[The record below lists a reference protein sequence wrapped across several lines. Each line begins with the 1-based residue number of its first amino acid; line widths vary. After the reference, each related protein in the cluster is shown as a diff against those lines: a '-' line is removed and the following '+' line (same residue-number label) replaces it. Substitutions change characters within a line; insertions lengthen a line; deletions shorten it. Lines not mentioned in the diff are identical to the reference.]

1 MLFFMRL
8 AKLFSKTALEV
19 CEGQQW
25 DDFETRDDVTI
36 QNTLK

>member
-1 MLFFMRL
+1 MRL

-25 DDFETRDDVTI
+25 DVDFEMMTLPFR
-36 QNTLK
+36 NTSK

>member
-1 MLFFMRL
+1 MRL

-25 DDFETRDDVTI
+25 DVDFVMTLPF